1 MDVAT
6 ELLDALRG
14 IGGGPP
20 EPGVLHV
27 VAVPR
32 FDPSV
37 TSVRAAV
44 VVAHADELRR
54 PAELPPDV
62 LAPLVSGSVVDGT
75 FASLDPATLDL
86 EGRVVVQLVATAVQS
101 APGTV
106 RQIARLRDAGVPVEV
121 VASTG
126 EVEAALVAAGLG
138 TGTPRDPDDGRLDVA
153 VLAADRP
160 DLTAWRKGLI
170 GRGFFQHT
178 PVVLVEGAGTPGQRS
193 RAMTVTDLQDVEAV
207 GPVLLAVGDDVVG
220 PEDWR
225 DRWPLRGVVV
235 SNHRATHQ
243 APALSARLR
252 DLGAHVVEAP
262 LLDIADGDLPVMEAA
277 VHDLADGR
285 FALLGLTS
293 PNGARALARA
303 VRDAGLDARALAG
316 AGTVACVG
324 PGTAATLTREL
335 SVTADVVAE
344 VSTTEGLADAIGAP
358 PEPGAR
364 ALLTRADLATE
375 LLAERLVEAGWDV
388 HEVTAYRTVT
398 HELDDAVKD
407 LLADGRVQLVPVL
420 SSSMADALV
429 ASGRERG
436 IRGGIVAIGP
446 VTAATLRAHGVDP
459 LAVADPHDLDGLVA
473 CLAGCG
479 RRLR

>member
-1 MDVAT
+1 M
-6 ELLDALRG
+6 
-14 IGGGPP
+14 
-20 EPGVLHV
+20 
-27 VAVPR
+27 
-32 FDPSV
+32 
-37 TSVRAAV
+37 
-44 VVAHADELRR
+44 
-54 PAELPPDV
+54 
-62 LAPLVSGSVVDGT
+62 
-75 FASLDPATLDL
+75 
-86 EGRVVVQLVATAVQS
+86 
-101 APGTV
+101 
-106 RQIARLRDAGVPVEV
+106 
-121 VASTG
+121 
-126 EVEAALVAAGLG
+126 
-138 TGTPRDPDDGRLDVA
+138 
-153 VLAADRP
+153 
-160 DLTAWRKGLI
+160 
-170 GRGFFQHT
+170 
-178 PVVLVEGAGTPGQRS
+178 
-193 RAMTVTDLQDVEAV
+193 
-207 GPVLLAVGDDVVG
+207 
-220 PEDWR
+220 
-225 DRWPLRGVVV
+225 
-235 SNHRATHQ
+235 
-243 APALSARLR
+243 
-252 DLGAHVVEAP
+252 
-262 LLDIADGDLPVMEAA
+262 
-277 VHDLADGR
+277 
-285 FALLGLTS
+285 
-293 PNGARALARA
+293 
-303 VRDAGLDARALAG
+303 
-316 AGTVACVG
+316 G